1 MKPICQITHP
11 QILAGSCPWC
21 DCQVGNPE
29 LPADS
34 AERIWNVE
42 AMAAAL
48 DDSCDEVRSGTVG
61 NLMSNGPPIDQ
72 AIPLLSKA
80 LGDRSS
86 AVRWHAESALSHLG
100 RNWTAEEARRSEAQI
115 AGSTHELALRI
126 VALGYY
132 FLGRRESDAARTARD
147 QHIFWLIEHAADCE
161 MAGSPEVSIFK
172 RDEPQTYA
180 EARKLWLEQV
190 ASHPQNARIVGNA
203 AMFFLLNDFEQS
215 EELLKQA
222 QALEPENP
230 QWPERLGQLYSLRG
244 GPGVSGQKELA
255 ARALRE
261 FQAAERLQSQAA
273 THPHIGGDPE
283 EVEAADFGKILT
295 WIHKLPDLAR
305 TAFDAGEF
313 EQARNYAAELLEKAT
328 SSDLPEFF
336 RNDGNALHHANL
348 ILGRVALLSGDV
360 EQARRHLV
368 ASAEIEGSPQL
379 DSFGPN
385 MSLALELLEQG
396 ERDVVLE
403 YFSRCGKFWKSGT
416 DLLQEWTSQVKQGI
430 TPDFG
435 ANLRY

>member
-11 QILAGSCPWC
+11 QIRAGSCPWC
-21 DCQVGNPE
+21 DCRVGDAE
-29 LPADS
+29 LSADS
-34 AERIWNVE
+34 AERIWNVD

-48 DDSCDEVRSGTVG
+48 DDSSDEVRSGTIA
-61 NLMSNGPPIDQ
+61 NLMKIGPPIDQ

-80 LGDRSS
+80 LGDRSDEM
-86 AVRWHAESALSHLG
+86 RRHAESALAHLG
-100 RNWTAEEARRSEAQI
+100 RNWTAEDARRSQAQI
-115 AGSTHELALRI
+115 AGAPHERALRI
-126 VALGYY
+126 LALGYY
-132 FLGRRESDAARTARD
+132 FLGQRESDAARTARH
-147 QHIFWLIEHAADCE
+147 QHILWLIEHAPECE
-161 MAGSPEVSIFK
+161 TAGSPEVSIFE

-180 EARKLWLEQV
+180 AARKLWLEQV
-190 ASHPQNARIVGNA
+190 ASHPQNAKVLGNA
-203 AMFFLLNDFEQS
+203 ANFFILNDFEQS
-215 EELLKQA
+215 EGLLKQA
-222 QALEPENP
+222 RALEPENP

-244 GPGVSGQKELA
+244 GPGASGQRELA

-261 FQAAERLQSQAA
+261 FQAAERLQSQADM
-273 THPHIGGDPE
+273 HPHNDGDPDKI
-283 EVEAADFGKILT
+283 EAADFGKILT
-295 WIHKLPDLAR
+295 WIDKLPELAR

-313 EQARNYAAELLEKAT
+313 EQARNYAAELLEKAA
-328 SSDLPEFF
+328 SPDLPEFF